1 MKIIIVITLSRDY
14 IIQLQNQDRIHSHA
28 CMRGL
33 WDAHLKVY

>member
-28 CMRGL
+28 ACKDCEML
-33 WDAHLKVY
+33 I